1 MTTAVGARWHDEI
14 HGGSCDE
21 ATRGADARQHGRH
34 DDGHR
39 RTRSAGRSGDHL
51 WRGGD
56 GRSEGPGGVPA
67 ATADPEQLGGSQ
79 LGKRYADEELG
90 VELLCTKAGQ
100 GTLAVNGVALPLK
113 NAKPLPA
120 SD

>member
-1 MTTAVGARWHDEI
+1 MKPRVGQTLASTVDTTTVIVVRAPQADLEITCGGAAMVDPK
-14 HGGSCDE
+14 
-21 ATRGADARQHGRH
+21 
-34 DDGHR
+34 
-39 RTRSAGRSGDHL
+39 
-51 WRGGD
+51 
-56 GRSEGPGGVPA
+56 GPGGVPA
-67 ATADPEQLGGSQ
+67 DTADPELLGGSQ

>member
-1 MTTAVGARWHDEI
+1 MKPRVGQTLASTVDTTTVIVVRAPQADLEITCGGAAMVDPK
-14 HGGSCDE
+14 GP
-21 ATRGADARQHGRH
+21 DAIP
-34 DDGHR
+34 
-39 RTRSAGRSGDHL
+39 AG
-51 WRGGD
+51 
-56 GRSEGPGGVPA
+56 
-67 ATADPEQLGGSQ
+67 TADPEQLGGSQ